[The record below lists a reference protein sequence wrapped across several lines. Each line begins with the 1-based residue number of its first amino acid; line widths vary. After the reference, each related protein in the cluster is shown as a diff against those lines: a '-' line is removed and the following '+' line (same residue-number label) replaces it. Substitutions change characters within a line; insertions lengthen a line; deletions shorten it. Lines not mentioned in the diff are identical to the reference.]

1 MNLTPKLPS
10 TFIKNKFS
18 EFEEKISCTF
28 DYDFS
33 IVSQRI
39 DDIEQFEEKIKK
51 PYESGKQMFY
61 RGERTASNERGLLP
75 TMLRNPD
82 WFLENSDSG
91 IVHIDAKTIF
101 DIFDAQGD
109 FVNLFRQTMGEVS
122 PDKLYELCA
131 FAQHYFNFSPLIDF
145 TKSFYA
151 ALSFAVKDRD
161 TYDDDIVLYE
171 IILNDEKKDYTT
183 DVETANKWLSELDIF
198 ISSVD
203 REIKKVLAD
212 KKPSKNLFK
221 VREDIINDIEKIINQ
236 YTPDAKI
243 IDVPINTR
251 MKFQQGVFLLLTDF
265 HLHGVNYFTSDL
277 RDDFSITKYI
287 INKDICPEI
296 REIIH
301 REAPWYCYKYIMDEK
316 AAFQASVDK
325 INNSNE

>member
-10 TFIKNKFS
+10 TILKNKLS
-18 EFEEKISCTF
+18 EFEEKISNTF

-39 DDIEQFEEKIKK
+39 DDIKQFEEIIKK
-51 PYESGKQMFY
+51 PFENDKQIFY
-61 RGERTASNERGLLP
+61 RGERTASIERGLLP

-82 WFLENSDSG
+82 WFLENSESG

-101 DIFDAQGD
+101 EIFNSQGD
-109 FVNLFRQTMGEVS
+109 FVNLFRQTMGKAS
-122 PDKLYELCA
+122 PNELYELCA

-145 TKSFYA
+145 TKSLYV
-151 ALSFAVKDRD
+151 ALSFAIKDRVALD
-161 TYDDDIVLYE
+161 EDIVLYE
-171 IILNDEKKDYTT
+171 IIISDEKKDYTT
-183 DVETANKWLSELDIF
+183 DIATANRWLSELDIF

-203 REIKKVLAD
+203 REIKRVLAD
-212 KKPSKNLFK
+212 KKSGINLFK
-221 VREDIINDIEKIINQ
+221 VREDIIKDIEKIINE

-287 INKDICPEI
+287 INKDICDDI
-296 REIIH
+296 LDMIN
-301 REAPWYCYKYIMDEK
+301 REAPWYSYKYLTDVSG
-316 AAFQASVDK
+316 AFKEAIEQTD
-325 INNSNE
+325 

>member
-10 TFIKNKFS
+10 TFLKNKFN

-82 WFLENSDSG
+82 WFLESSDSG

-101 DIFDAQGD
+101 DIFDAQGN

-145 TKSFYA
+145 TKSLYA
-151 ALSFAVKDRD
+151 ALSFAVKDRV

-221 VREDIINDIEKIINQ
+221 VREDIINDVEKIINQ

-265 HLHGVNYFTSDL
+265 HLHGVNYLTSDL

-287 INKDICPEI
+287 ISKDICPEI

-301 REAPWYCYKYIMDEK
+301 KEAPWYCYKYIMDEK
-316 AAFQASVDK
+316 AAFQASVDNT
-325 INNSNE
+325 NNSNK